1 MYQLGATNYAAD
13 FFREQEDLKTSKTNR
28 TIAQAQEMRAN
39 SLFTRQQEVQAIT
52 DKTLQNLS
60 DIGRGRSNSTQRAVE
75 ELAQDALADGPT
87 RGIKG
92 FNDNHVK
99 QSGIGEVPDIA
110 IQEKPQTIKLEPLD
124 ISLGKM
130 ADTIGDALMRAGYGA
145 EGMAY
150 AKEGI
155 EYAAAVVEA
164 EEKRASEQIKKSK
177 DYMEVIDY
185 VYEGLGD
192 VKSQEDQDRFFQSL
206 PEPIIAVL
214 GPQNVEQMRQL
225 PYSPE
230 VVEHYRERA
239 LSTKDM
245 YELNMKAEDAQLKAD
260 REAALAFDR
269 AARTRIAE
277 QRRRDQRFA
286 AENKGKASGNNAV
299 TVAQPNEIAQAR
311 TQVIATV
318 FKGKMPKKGS
328 PDEVIISSAAGSIA
342 SEAKQMAKDNPGL
355 TYDEALTRVV
365 TLHRGD
371 FIKPT
376 VEVPMQ
382 YEIGGFKIP
391 GTKNTEKRQGPLE
404 FKPAGSSKDK
414 PIVFSSK
421 ADAEKARMVEGRWYK
436 INGQLVQYK

>member
-92 FNDNHVK
+92 FNDNPVQ

-155 EYAAAVVEA
+155 DYTAAVAEA
-164 EEKRASEQIKKSK
+164 EEKRASAQIKKSK
-177 DYMEVIDY
+177 DYIEVIDY
-185 VYEGLGD
+185 MYEGLGD

-245 YELNMKAEDAQLKAD
+245 YDLNMKAEDAQLKVD
-260 REAALAFDR
+260 REAALAFDK
-269 AARTRIAE
+269 AARTKIAD
-277 QRRRDQRFA
+277 QRRRDQLFIA
-286 AENKGKASGNNAV
+286 QNKDKASGKNSV
-299 TVAQPNEIAQAR
+299 TTATGPEIGVAK
-311 TQVIATV
+311 TQIVATV
-318 FKGKMPKKGS
+318 FKGQLPKKGS
-328 PDEVIISSAAGSIA
+328 PDDVIISSAAASIA

-376 VEVPMQ
+376 VEVSMQ

-391 GTKNTEKRQGPLE
+391 GTKSTEKRQGPLE
-404 FKPAGSSKDK
+404 FKPMGSSKER
-414 PIVFSSK
+414 PIVLN
-421 ADAEKARMVEGRWYK
+421 GREQAGKLVPGKWYTH
-436 INGQLVQYK
+436 NGRTMQYNPD